1 MLKKKERG
9 EVEMSEE
16 ELRARLLAE
25 AEKALDKI
33 LAERP
38 TADKITL
45 RDIERLAVQA
55 SAAWSAEI
63 QQALGE
69 AGSVGHS
76 GGEEIC
82 PKCGSRMQRR
92 GQVRRVVTDAGSS
105 QVARV
110 YCVCMSCGYSFFPLR
125 RSLGVG

>member
-1 MLKKKERG
+1 
-9 EVEMSEE
+9 MSEE

-38 TADKITL
+38 AADKITL

-55 SAAWSAEI
+55 GTALSAEI

-76 GGEEIC
+76 RGEEVC

-92 GQVRRVVTDAGSS
+92 GQVRRRVVTEAGSS
-105 QVARV
+105 QIERV
-110 YCVCMSCGYSFFPLR
+110 YCVCVSCGYSFFPLR
-125 RSLGVG
+125 RGLGVG